1 MADYFLLIAKAVT
14 GLEQST
20 AASRRALYG
29 RERNA
34 LLDQLRNV
42 DPPLSEQEIT
52 RERLALEEAVRKVE
66 AAAARRSRN
75 PAPAKKAERHQPKEP
90 IEYHA
95 HLVEALKS
103 LEKSTAEA
111 FYDRAR
117 KALLNYLRNV
127 DPPLSEQERL
137 ALEDAVRK
145 VEAEAAA
152 ARWKREEEARLKAE
166 EERQPH
172 VIRARLAEAA
182 SPAQSLAP
190 DSRLDAGPNSIYDTP
205 AGDDNLLG
213 LPLRQR
219 ALIKTPRQTPAQVK
233 VSLNNYDR
241 LEKDARRVFRE
252 ALLANPR
259 SVEPALAKPDI
270 TCERLALEKVI
281 GKVETEAARRS
292 HNSPEEAKRREE
304 ASRQSLPNLLR
315 QGVIDEM
322 SYRLFADGSIEVDM
336 THGTVRFQS
345 IEELRQHL
353 AKKGLLG

>member
-1 MADYFLLIAKAVT
+1 LKS
-14 GLEQST
+14 LEKST
-20 AASRRALYG
+20 AEAHRAFYD
-29 RERNA
+29 RARKA
-34 LLDQLRNV
+34 LLNHLRKV

-52 RERLALEEAVRKVE
+52 RERLALE
-66 AAAARRSRN
+66 
-75 PAPAKKAERHQPKEP
+75 
-90 IEYHA
+90 
-95 HLVEALKS
+95 
-103 LEKSTAEA
+103 
-111 FYDRAR
+111 
-117 KALLNYLRNV
+117 
-127 DPPLSEQERL
+127 
-137 ALEDAVRK
+137 DAVRR
-145 VEAEAAA
+145 VEAEAAAA
-152 ARWKREEEARLKAE
+152 ARWKREEESRLKAE
-166 EERQPH
+166 EERQPR

-182 SPAQSLAP
+182 SPAPSLTP
-190 DSRLDAGPNSIYDTP
+190 DGRLDAGPNSIYDTP

-345 IEELRQHL
+345 VEELRQHL

>member
-1 MADYFLLIAKAVT
+1 VIDEMAASTNGRRFARSTSVT
-14 GLEQST
+14 GRHDGRPWRLQW
-20 AASRRALYG
+20 ANKRLPHCNKGGKKMKRNRR
-29 RERNA
+29 RPR
-34 LLDQLRNV
+34 
-42 DPPLSEQEIT
+42 
-52 RERLALEEAVRKVE
+52 
-66 AAAARRSRN
+66 
-75 PAPAKKAERHQPKEP
+75 
-90 IEYHA
+90 
-95 HLVEALKS
+95 
-103 LEKSTAEA
+103 
-111 FYDRAR
+111 
-117 KALLNYLRNV
+117 
-127 DPPLSEQERL
+127 
-137 ALEDAVRK
+137 
-145 VEAEAAA
+145 
-152 ARWKREEEARLKAE
+152 
-166 EERQPH
+166 
-172 VIRARLAEAA
+172 
-182 SPAQSLAP
+182 
-190 DSRLDAGPNSIYDTP
+190 
-205 AGDDNLLG
+205 
-213 LPLRQR
+213 
-219 ALIKTPRQTPAQVK
+219 PRQTPAQVK